1 MSDHDHAHDLLAMSF
16 GDIRALRGMVKS
28 VAENPE
34 DDFFTDEVFG
44 FQAQQAT
51 EKILKARIASL
62 GGYYA
67 KTHDIMALL
76 NSLNDLGEDVSDL
89 TDLVDLNLFAV
100 QYRYESYGLDDEEID
115 RYALLATVEELFLKM
130 KERIG

>member
-1 MSDHDHAHDLLAMSF
+1 
-16 GDIRALRGMVKS
+16 
-28 VAENPE
+28 
-34 DDFFTDEVFG
+34 
-44 FQAQQAT
+44 
-51 EKILKARIASL
+51 
-62 GGYYA
+62 
-67 KTHDIMALL
+67 MALL